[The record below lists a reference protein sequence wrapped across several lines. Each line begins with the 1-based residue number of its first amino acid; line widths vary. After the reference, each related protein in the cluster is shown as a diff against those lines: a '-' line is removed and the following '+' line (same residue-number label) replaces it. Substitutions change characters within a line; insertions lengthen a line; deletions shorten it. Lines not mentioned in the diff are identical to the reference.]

1 MRSKAGK
8 IRVALL
14 FGGRSAEH
22 DVSIVSARAVFGALD
37 RGKYDVRA
45 IYITSRGL
53 WRVVASPLRP
63 RRELAAGPARGFL
76 PWTPGPRG
84 GGLEADIY
92 FPVLH
97 GPFGEDGTIQGLF
110 EMAGV
115 PYVGAGVFGSAAAM
129 DKDEAKALLRQ
140 AGLPV
145 VPSAT
150 LLEPDW
156 RRNREGLLKRL
167 RSAFRP
173 PLFVK
178 PANLG
183 SSVGITK
190 VKDLPSLPAA
200 LDTAFRYDRK
210 ALVEK
215 GVSGLEIEVSVL
227 GNDAPEAS
235 LPGQIIPHREF
246 YDYADKYVDGLTRF
260 VVPAPVG
267 AAATRRVRSLA
278 VAAYR
283 ALGLA
288 GMARVDFFLE
298 NRTGRWFVSEAN
310 TIPGFTA
317 ISMYPR
323 LWAASG
329 LPFPALLDRLIALG
343 FERHRAR
350 KIRVDRRA
358 A

>member
-1 MRSKAGK
+1 MPKK

-22 DVSIVSARAVFGALD
+22 AVSIVSARAVHAGLD
-37 RGKYDVRA
+37 SRKYDVRS
-45 IYITSRGL
+45 IYITRQGR
-53 WRVVASPLRP
+53 WRIVASPLRP
-63 RRELAAGPARGFL
+63 RRKLASGPARGFL
-76 PWTPGPRG
+76 PWTSGPAAA
-84 GGLEADIY
+84 GLEADIY

-97 GPFGEDGTIQGLF
+97 GPYGEDGTIQGLF

-129 DKDEAKALLRQ
+129 DKAAAKALFRQ

-145 VPSAT
+145 VPSAVV
-150 LLEPDW
+150 LEPDW
-156 RRNREGLLKRL
+156 RRNGDAVLRRL
-167 RSAFRP
+167 RAGFRP

-190 VKDLPSLPAA
+190 VKDLRRLRGA
-200 LDTAFRYDRK
+200 LEEAFRYDRK
-210 ALVEK
+210 AIVEK
-215 GVSGLEIEVSVL
+215 GIAGLEIEVSVL

-235 LPGQIIPHREF
+235 LPGQVIPHREF
-246 YDYADKYVDGLTRF
+246 YDYADKYEDGLTRF

-298 NRTGRWFVSEAN
+298 SRTGRWYVSEAN

-317 ISMYPR
+317 ISMYAR

-329 LPFPALLDRLIALG
+329 LPFSALLDRLIALG
-343 FERHRAR
+343 LERHRAR
-350 KIRVDRRA
+350 KICVERGPA
-358 A
+358 

>member
-1 MRSKAGK
+1 MPRK

-22 DVSIVSARAVFGALD
+22 EVSLVSARAVHRALD
-37 RGKYDVRA
+37 PRKYDVHS
-45 IYITSRGL
+45 IYITPRGR
-53 WRVVASPLRP
+53 WRIVASPLRP
-63 RRELAAGPARGFL
+63 RRELATGPARGFL
-76 PWTPGPRG
+76 PWAPGRRA
-84 GGLEADIY
+84 GGLDADIY

-115 PYVGAGVFGSAAAM
+115 PFVGAGVFGSAAAM
-129 DKDEAKALLRQ
+129 DKAAAKSLLRL

-145 VPSAT
+145 VPSVT
-150 LLEPDW
+150 VLEPDW
-156 RRNREGLLKRL
+156 RRDRDGVLRRL
-167 RSAFRP
+167 RTALP
-173 PLFVK
+173 LPLFVK

-190 VKDLPSLPAA
+190 VKDLRRLAGA
-200 LDTAFRYDRK
+200 LNEAFRYDRK
-210 ALVEK
+210 AIVEK
-215 GVSGLEIEVSVL
+215 GIAGLEIEVSVL

-235 LPGQIIPHREF
+235 VPGQIIPHREF
-246 YDYADKYVDGLTRF
+246 YDYADKYEDGLTKF
-260 VVPAPVG
+260 VVPASLNP
-267 AAATRRVRSLA
+267 AETRRVRGLA

-283 ALGLA
+283 TLDLA

-298 NRTGRWFVSEAN
+298 DRTGRWYVSEAN

-350 KIRVDRRA
+350 KICVERRGA
-358 A
+358 